1 MSEKIKINA
10 IAAICNDNNGIGLKK
25 KLPWSISED
34 HFYYLRVINTLINKK
49 KLNAVIYGRKTYEY
63 LPKDELP
70 GDICIKFIL
79 SKTKTEKEINSKN
92 DDKIILCRSWEQ
104 IFGILNNKYKD
115 IIENVY
121 VLGGSIVYEDAM
133 KFNNFDKFYITR
145 IFKHFDCDTMIKPSN
160 FLSEYFNK
168 IEDVKILKENEI
180 LFGVKYNLIRN
191 DDRTNVE
198 YIFEIYSKK

>member
-1 MSEKIKINA
+1 
-10 IAAICNDNNGIGLKK
+10 
-25 KLPWSISED
+25 
-34 HFYYLRVINTLINKK
+34 
-49 KLNAVIYGRKTYEY
+49 
-63 LPKDELP
+63 
-70 GDICIKFIL
+70 
-79 SKTKTEKEINSKN
+79 
-92 DDKIILCRSWEQ
+92 
-104 IFGILNNKYKD
+104 
-115 IIENVY
+115 
-121 VLGGSIVYEDAM
+121 M